1 MQNSLIEKLE
11 QDPEI
16 EIKYNQPLKKYTSF
30 KIGGPTKIFIIPKT
44 VKALQKTLP
53 YFEPQETFIL
63 GAGSN
68 IIVSDQGISKVVIYT
83 GQLNNITI
91 KDKLVSAQS
100 GAALIEVSKQAANSS
115 LTGLEFA
122 SGIPGSIGGALYMN
136 AGAYGGEIKDIIKQ
150 AEFINY
156 AGQKIVLN
164 KKELK
169 LSYRDSILQHKPLVA
184 TKVSFS
190 LDDGNLNN
198 IKAKIAELT
207 DKRWSKQPMD
217 SPSAGSMFKR
227 KSGHYPGALIE
238 KAGLK
243 GCQVNGAKVSSKHAG
258 FIVNHNNAQAKD
270 VKKLVKKIQ
279 TTVYNKFSIK
289 LETEPNFID

>member
-1 MQNSLIEKLE
+1 MQNSLIKKLE

-16 EIKYNQPLKKYTSF
+16 EIKYNQVLKKYTSF
-30 KIGGPTKIFIIPKT
+30 KIGGPTKIFIIPKS
-44 VKALQKTLP
+44 VKALQRILP

-91 KDKLVSAQS
+91 KDKIVSAQS
-100 GAALIEVSKQAANSS
+100 GAALIELSKQAANSS

-136 AGAYGGEIKDIIKQ
+136 AGAYGGEIKDVIKQ

-164 KKELK
+164 KNELK
-169 LSYRDSILQHKPLVA
+169 LSYRDSILQRKPLVA

-190 LDDGNLNN
+190 LDYGNPDN

-243 GCQVNGAKVSSKHAG
+243 GYQVNGAKVSSKHAG
-258 FIVNHNNAQAKD
+258 FIINHNNAQAKD

-279 TTVYNKFSIK
+279 TTVYNKFSVK
-289 LETEPNFID
+289 LETEPKFID